1 MAIAPDAA
9 IGQPAGL
16 AAGYWIRGIVG
27 RMKTHAA
34 MFCLGVWAM
43 GTVCVSVVAMQNFYT
58 IDRLL
63 DGPSHPA
70 FTAFVEDTGREDA
83 RNVLRY
89 LSSEL
94 NRLFFQ
100 LWNVGQLGLG
110 AAALWLLWDL
120 PSPAAARLRW
130 TLVAMLAVVIV
141 LTVGITP
148 QILAIGR
155 SIDFVPRDPPP
166 PAVATFGVLHAAY
179 TLLELAKCGA
189 AFAAALRLARMGR
202 TTGP

>member
-1 MAIAPDAA
+1 M
-9 IGQPAGL
+9 
-16 AAGYWIRGIVG
+16 R
-27 RMKTHAA
+27 RHAA
-34 MFCLGVWAM
+34 VMYRSRVKTYAAAFCLGVWVM
-43 GTVCVSVVAMQNFYT
+43 GTVCVSIVAMQNFYT

-63 DGPSHPA
+63 DGPSHPEFA
-70 FTAFVEDTGREDA
+70 AFVDSAGREEA

-100 LWNVGQLGLG
+100 LWNVAQLGLG
-110 AAALWLLWDL
+110 GAVLWLVWGLR
-120 PSPAAARLRW
+120 SPAAVRLRW
-130 TLVAMLAVVIV
+130 MLLAMLAVVVV
-141 LTVGITP
+141 LTVAITP

-166 PAVATFGVLHAAY
+166 PAVGTFGILHAAY

-189 AFAAALRLARMGR
+189 GIAAALWLGRLMSAGR
-202 TTGP
+202 HRVQ

>member
-1 MAIAPDAA
+1 
-9 IGQPAGL
+9 
-16 AAGYWIRGIVG
+16 
-27 RMKTHAA
+27 MKTHAA
-34 MFCLGVWAM
+34 TFCLGVWVM
-43 GTVCVSVVAMQNFYT
+43 GTVCVSIVAMQNFYT

-63 DGPSHPA
+63 DGPSHA
-70 FTAFVEDTGREDA
+70 TFAAFVEDAGREDA

-100 LWNVGQLGLG
+100 LWNVAQLGLG
-110 AAALWLLWDL
+110 GVVLWLVWGLR
-120 PSPAAARLRW
+120 SPAALRLRW
-130 TLVAMLAVVIV
+130 MLLAMLAVVVV

-179 TLLELAKCGA
+179 TLLELAKC
-189 AFAAALRLARMGR
+189 AAAAVAALWLVRPGR
-202 TTGP
+202 TETA

>member
-1 MAIAPDAA
+1 
-9 IGQPAGL
+9 
-16 AAGYWIRGIVG
+16 
-27 RMKTHAA
+27 MKTHAA
-34 MFCLGVWAM
+34 AFCLGIWVM
-43 GTVCVSVVAMQNFYT
+43 GTVCVSIVAMQNFYT

-70 FTAFVEDTGREDA
+70 FAAFVENAGREDA

-100 LWNVGQLGLG
+100 LWNVAQIGIGG
-110 AAALWLLWDL
+110 VVLWLVWGI
-120 PSPAAARLRW
+120 PAPAGARLRW
-130 TLVAMLAVVIV
+130 TLVAMLAVVII
-141 LTVGITP
+141 LTIGVTP

-166 PAVATFGVLHAAY
+166 PAVGTFGVLHAAY
-179 TLLELAKCGA
+179 TLLELVKCGA
-189 AFAAALRLARMGR
+189 AALAALWLVRLGR
-202 TTGP
+202 GEESRR

>member
-1 MAIAPDAA
+1 MAP
-9 IGQPAGL
+9 
-16 AAGYWIRGIVG
+16 WGIVR

-34 MFCLGVWAM
+34 MFCLGVWVM
-43 GTVCVSVVAMQNFYT
+43 GTVCVSIVAMQNFYT
-58 IDRLL
+58 VDRLL
-63 DGPSHPA
+63 DGPSHPT
-70 FTAFVEDTGREDA
+70 FTAFVEDAGREDA

-100 LWNVGQLGLG
+100 LWNVAQLGLG

-120 PSPAAARLRW
+120 RSAAAARLRW
-130 TLVAMLAVVIV
+130 TLVAMLAVVVV

-166 PAVATFGVLHAAY
+166 PAVATFGALHAAY
-179 TLLELAKCGA
+179 TLLELAKCGGA
-189 AFAAALRLARMGR
+189 VVVALWMILRGGAESE
-202 TTGP
+202 

>member
-1 MAIAPDAA
+1 M
-9 IGQPAGL
+9 
-16 AAGYWIRGIVG
+16 R
-27 RMKTHAA
+27 THAA
-34 MFCLGVWAM
+34 SFCLGVWVM
-43 GTVCVSVVAMQNFYT
+43 GTVCVSIVAMQNFYT

-63 DGPSHPA
+63 DGPSHAA
-70 FTAFVEDTGREDA
+70 FTAFVEDAGRDGA

-100 LWNVGQLGLG
+100 LWNVAQVFLGG
-110 AAALWLLWDL
+110 AVLWLLWGL
-120 PSPAAARLRW
+120 RSPAAVRLRW
-130 TLVAMLAVVIV
+130 TIVAMLVVVVV

-179 TLLELAKCGA
+179 TLLELAKCAGA
-189 AFAAALRLARMGR
+189 VAVALWLVRQG
-202 TTGP
+202 GPESE

>member
-1 MAIAPDAA
+1 
-9 IGQPAGL
+9 
-16 AAGYWIRGIVG
+16 
-27 RMKTHAA
+27 MKTHAA
-34 MFCLGVWAM
+34 MFCLGVWVM
-43 GTVCVSVVAMQNFYT
+43 GTVCVSIAAMQNFYT

-70 FTAFVEDTGREDA
+70 FTAFVEGTGREDA

-100 LWNVGQLGLG
+100 LWNVAQLALG
-110 AAALWLLWDL
+110 GGALWLVWRLRA
-120 PSPAAARLRW
+120 PGAARLRR
-130 TLVAMLAVVIV
+130 LVLAMLAVVVI
-141 LTVGITP
+141 LAVGITP

-155 SIDFVPRDPPP
+155 GIDFVPRDPPP
-166 PAVATFGVLHAAY
+166 PEVAAFGVLHAAY

-189 AFAAALRLARMGR
+189 ALTAAFWLARLGR
-202 TTGP
+202 GEGA

>member
-1 MAIAPDAA
+1 
-9 IGQPAGL
+9 
-16 AAGYWIRGIVG
+16 
-27 RMKTHAA
+27 MKTHAA
-34 MFCLGVWAM
+34 AFCLGAWVM
-43 GTVCVSVVAMQNFYT
+43 GTVCVSIVAMQNFYT

-63 DGPSHPA
+63 DGPSHSA
-70 FTAFVEDTGREDA
+70 FAGFVEDAGREDA

-100 LWNVGQLGLG
+100 LWNVAQLGIG
-110 AAALWLLWDL
+110 GVVLWLLWDL
-120 PSPAAARLRW
+120 RSPAGARLRW
-130 TLVAMLAVVIV
+130 TIVAMLAVVVI

-179 TLLELAKCGA
+179 TLLELAKC
-189 AFAAALRLARMGR
+189 AAAAVAALWLVRLRRKEAA
-202 TTGP
+202 

>member
-1 MAIAPDAA
+1 
-9 IGQPAGL
+9 
-16 AAGYWIRGIVG
+16 
-27 RMKTHAA
+27 MKRHAA
-34 MFCLGVWAM
+34 AFCLGTWVM
-43 GTVCVSVVAMQNFYT
+43 GTVCVSIVATQNFYT

-70 FTAFVEDTGREDA
+70 FAAFVEDAGRDDA

-100 LWNVGQLGLG
+100 LWNVAQLGIG
-110 AAALWLLWDL
+110 SATLWLVWGL
-120 PSPAAARLRW
+120 PGQAGVRLRW
-130 TLVAMLAVVIV
+130 MVTAMLAVVVI
-141 LTVGITP
+141 LTAGITP

-166 PAVATFGVLHAAY
+166 PAVGTFGVLHAAY
-179 TLLELAKCGA
+179 TLLELVKCGA
-189 AFAAALRLARMGR
+189 AVVAALRLVRPGR
-202 TTGP
+202 PEAA

>member
-1 MAIAPDAA
+1 
-9 IGQPAGL
+9 
-16 AAGYWIRGIVG
+16 
-27 RMKTHAA
+27 MKTHAA
-34 MFCLGVWAM
+34 MFCLGVWVM

-63 DGPSHPA
+63 DGPSHVA
-70 FTAFVEDTGREDA
+70 FSAFVEDAGREDA

-100 LWNVGQLGLG
+100 LWNVAQLAIGG
-110 AAALWLLWDL
+110 AALRLVWSLR
-120 PSPAAARLRW
+120 SPAAARLRW
-130 TLVAMLAVVIV
+130 TLVAMLAVVV
-141 LTVGITP
+141 MLTVGITP

-166 PAVATFGVLHAAY
+166 PAIATFGVLHAAY

-189 AFAAALRLARMGR
+189 GIVAAFWLARGWSQ
-202 TTGP
+202 TA

>member
-1 MAIAPDAA
+1 
-9 IGQPAGL
+9 
-16 AAGYWIRGIVG
+16 
-27 RMKTHAA
+27 MKNHAA
-34 MFCLGVWAM
+34 MFCLGVWMM

-63 DGPSHPA
+63 DGPNHPA
-70 FTAFVEDTGREDA
+70 FAAFVEDAGREDA

-100 LWNVGQLGLG
+100 LWNVAQIGIGG
-110 AAALWLLWDL
+110 AVLWLVWGMAA
-120 PSPAAARLRW
+120 PAGARLRW
-130 TLVAMLAVVIV
+130 MVVAMLAVVV
-141 LTVGITP
+141 MLTVGITP

-189 AFAAALRLARMGR
+189 GIVAALWLARLGR
-202 TTGP
+202 RE

>member
-1 MAIAPDAA
+1 
-9 IGQPAGL
+9 
-16 AAGYWIRGIVG
+16 
-27 RMKTHAA
+27 MKTHAA
-34 MFCLGVWAM
+34 AFCLGVWVM
-43 GTVCVSVVAMQNFYT
+43 GTVCVSIVAMQNFYT

-70 FTAFVEDTGREDA
+70 FIAFVEDAGREDA
-83 RNVLRY
+83 RNILRY

-100 LWNVGQLGLG
+100 LWNVAQLGLG
-110 AAALWLLWDL
+110 GAVLWLLWGL
-120 PSPAAARLRW
+120 RAPAATRLRW
-130 TLVAMLAVVIV
+130 MIGAMLAVVVV

-155 SIDFVPRDPPP
+155 SIDFVPRNPSP

-179 TLLELAKCGA
+179 TLLELVKCGA
-189 AFAAALRLARMGR
+189 AVVAALWLVHVMR
-202 TTGP
+202 TEEA

>member
-1 MAIAPDAA
+1 
-9 IGQPAGL
+9 
-16 AAGYWIRGIVG
+16 
-27 RMKTHAA
+27 
-34 MFCLGVWAM
+34 MFCLGVWVM
-43 GTVCVSVVAMQNFYT
+43 GTVCVSIAAMQNFYT
-58 IDRLL
+58 VDRLL

-70 FTAFVEDTGREDA
+70 FAAFVEGAGREDA

-100 LWNVGQLGLG
+100 LWNVAQLGIGG
-110 AAALWLLWDL
+110 AVLWLLWDL
-120 PSPAAARLRW
+120 RAPAAARLRR
-130 TLVAMLAVVIV
+130 LIVAMLAVVIV

-148 QILAIGR
+148 QILAVGR

-189 AFAAALRLARMGR
+189 AAVAALWLVRPG
-202 TTGP
+202 TTETA

>member
-1 MAIAPDAA
+1 MYRSP
-9 IGQPAGL
+9 
-16 AAGYWIRGIVG
+16 V
-27 RMKTHAA
+27 KTHAA
-34 MFCLGVWAM
+34 AFCLGVWVM
-43 GTVCVSVVAMQNFYT
+43 GTVCVSIVAMQNFYT

-63 DGPSHPA
+63 EGPSHAA
-70 FTAFVEDTGREDA
+70 FAAFVEDAGREDA

-120 PSPAAARLRW
+120 RSPVAARLRW
-130 TLVAMLAVVIV
+130 TLVAMLAVVVV
-141 LTVGITP
+141 LTLGITP

-189 AFAAALRLARMGR
+189 AIVAAWWLARGR
-202 TTGP
+202 SQTA

>member
-1 MAIAPDAA
+1 
-9 IGQPAGL
+9 
-16 AAGYWIRGIVG
+16 
-27 RMKTHAA
+27 MKTHAA
-34 MFCLGVWAM
+34 MFCLGVWVM
-43 GTVCVSVVAMQNFYT
+43 GTVCVSVAAMQNFYT

-63 DGPSHPA
+63 DGPSHTVFA
-70 FTAFVEDTGREDA
+70 AFVEEAGREDA

-120 PSPAAARLRW
+120 RSPAAARLRW
-130 TLVAMLAVVIV
+130 TLAAMLAVVV
-141 LTVGITP
+141 MLTVGITP

-189 AFAAALRLARMGR
+189 GIVAAWWLARGR
-202 TTGP
+202 PQAA

>member
-1 MAIAPDAA
+1 
-9 IGQPAGL
+9 
-16 AAGYWIRGIVG
+16 
-27 RMKTHAA
+27 MKTHAA
-34 MFCLGVWAM
+34 AFCLGVWVM
-43 GTVCVSVVAMQNFYT
+43 GTVCVSIVAMQNFYT

-63 DGPSHPA
+63 DRPSHAA
-70 FTAFVEDTGREDA
+70 FTAFVEDAGREDA

-100 LWNVGQLGLG
+100 LWNVAQIGIGGAVLWSVWGLR
-110 AAALWLLWDL
+110 
-120 PSPAAARLRW
+120 SPNAARLRW
-130 TLVAMLAVVIV
+130 TIVAMLVVVVI

-189 AFAAALRLARMGR
+189 AAVAALWIFRLGR
-202 TTGP
+202 TQAA

>member
-1 MAIAPDAA
+1 
-9 IGQPAGL
+9 
-16 AAGYWIRGIVG
+16 
-27 RMKTHAA
+27 MKTHAA
-34 MFCLGVWAM
+34 AFCLGVWAM
-43 GTVCVSVVAMQNFYT
+43 GTVSVSIVAMQNFYT

-63 DGPSHPA
+63 DGPSHAA
-70 FTAFVEDTGREDA
+70 FAAFVEDAGHEEA

-100 LWNVGQLGLG
+100 LWNVAQLGIG
-110 AAALWLLWDL
+110 GAALWLVRGLRT
-120 PSPAAARLRW
+120 PAGARLRW
-130 TLVAMLAVVIV
+130 TLVGMLAAVVV

-148 QILAIGR
+148 PIIAIGR

-189 AFAAALRLARMGR
+189 AVVAALWLLRLA
-202 TTGP
+202 PAKEA

>member
-1 MAIAPDAA
+1 
-9 IGQPAGL
+9 
-16 AAGYWIRGIVG
+16 
-27 RMKTHAA
+27 MKTHAA
-34 MFCLGVWAM
+34 AFCLGIWVM
-43 GTVCVSVVAMQNFYT
+43 GTVCVSIAAMHNFYT

-63 DGPSHPA
+63 DGPSHAA
-70 FTAFVEDTGREDA
+70 FTEFVDDAGREDT

-100 LWNVGQLGLG
+100 LWNVAQLGLG
-110 AAALWLLWDL
+110 GAVLWLLWDL
-120 PSPAAARLRW
+120 RAPDATRLRW
-130 TLVAMLAVVIV
+130 MILAMLAVVAV

-166 PAVATFGVLHAAY
+166 PAVTTFSILHAAY
-179 TLLELAKCGA
+179 TSLELAKCV
-189 AFAAALRLARMGR
+189 AALIAAYWLVRLGR
-202 TTGP
+202 V

>member
-1 MAIAPDAA
+1 M
-9 IGQPAGL
+9 
-16 AAGYWIRGIVG
+16 R
-27 RMKTHAA
+27 THAA
-34 MFCLGVWAM
+34 AFCLGVWVM
-43 GTVCVSVVAMQNFYT
+43 GTVCVSIVAMQNFYT

-63 DGPSHPA
+63 DGPSHAA
-70 FTAFVEDTGREDA
+70 FAGFVEDAGREQA

-100 LWNVGQLGLG
+100 LWNVAQLGLG
-110 AAALWLLWDL
+110 GVVLWLLWDL
-120 PSPAAARLRW
+120 RAPAAARLRW
-130 TLVAMLAVVIV
+130 TIVAMLAVVVI

-148 QILAIGR
+148 QILAVGR

-179 TLLELAKCGA
+179 TLLELAKC
-189 AFAAALRLARMGR
+189 AAAAVAALWIFRLGR
-202 TTGP
+202 TEAA

>member
-1 MAIAPDAA
+1 
-9 IGQPAGL
+9 
-16 AAGYWIRGIVG
+16 
-27 RMKTHAA
+27 MKTHAA
-34 MFCLGVWAM
+34 MFLLGVWVM

-70 FTAFVEDTGREDA
+70 FSAFVEDAGREDA
-83 RNVLRY
+83 RNILRY

-110 AAALWLLWDL
+110 AATLWLLWDL
-120 PSPAAARLRW
+120 RSPAAARLRW
-130 TLVAMLAVVIV
+130 TLVAMLAVVVI

-166 PAVATFGVLHAAY
+166 PAIATFGVLHAAY

-189 AFAAALRLARMGR
+189 GIAAASWLARGR
-202 TTGP
+202 PQPA